1 MERPALC
8 GPFYFARS
16 DGDENAGFQNP
27 SLRNRTRQQS
37 KGASAESTT
46 PKGSN
51 RGRIAPELAGSATRN
66 PARRASNRRLRRNP
80 LGDAK
85 MERPALCGPFYFARS
100 DGDENPGFQNPSLR
114 NRTRQQSRG
123 ASAESTTPKGS
134 NRGRIAPELA
144 GSATRNPARRA
155 SNRRLRRN
163 PLGDAKMERPALCGP
178 FYFARSD
185 G

>member
-16 DGDENAGFQNP
+16 DGDENPGFQNP

-51 RGRIAPELAGSATRN
+51 RGRIAPELAGSATRS

-100 DGDENPGFQNPSLR
+100 DWDENPAIPGPCRKLRRKEMNRLRLR
-114 NRTRQQSRG
+114 NRPVLRAVRYESRDAGRRAAFVSSTRHG
-123 ASAESTTPKGS
+123 NT
-134 NRGRIAPELA
+134 
-144 GSATRNPARRA
+144 ARR
-155 SNRRLRRN
+155 NRTA
-163 PLGDAKMERPALCGP
+163 DE
-178 FYFARSD
+178 
-185 G
+185 